1 MSGIFLTISSHAST
15 FISLNDFLS
24 SPFLYLPK
32 SNPTLDLPLKY
43 ILNQKIEIMKSI
55 VLTFALAL
63 IASFSFAQFPQSKSP
78 DSCCYVA
85 NDLRAAIFM
94 TNNSL
99 INVKVAKKMGDKV
112 KIRIKEN
119 NKPLYIKSYNKYEW
133 VDLQYDIS
141 QFPEGKFTFE
151 IVQNKEVVYTQT
163 IDHQSI
169 TDQLVN
175 N

>member
-1 MSGIFLTISSHAST
+1 
-15 FISLNDFLS
+15 
-24 SPFLYLPK
+24 
-32 SNPTLDLPLKY
+32 
-43 ILNQKIEIMKSI
+43 
-55 VLTFALAL
+55 
-63 IASFSFAQFPQSKSP
+63 
-78 DSCCYVA
+78 
-85 NDLRAAIFM
+85 
-94 TNNSL
+94 
-99 INVKVAKKMGDKV
+99 MGDKV

-141 QFPEGKFTFE
+141 RFPEGKFTFE